1 MSQIHGYSGAKD
13 IPMDSAMA
21 QRLRQKIVDIKK
33 TIISYGVAPEAAEA
47 IDIRITQHSLTI
59 TPEERSTGAW
69 HRYADG
75 QPFYAV
81 QISAPGDMMAASA
94 DMQTPLPQMKPETQS
109 LFIAF
114 EMGMNLLPKGD
125 QAVKFLFG
133 VGDGESNGVT
143 ASIPIAEFQTYTR
156 NDPAMFVSGLEE
168 LVKVRLN
175 MLVPEESR
183 QPKPAAQKRNAP
195 KGPGGM

>member
-1 MSQIHGYSGAKD
+1 
-13 IPMDSAMA
+13 
-21 QRLRQKIVDIKK
+21 
-33 TIISYGVAPEAAEA
+33 
-47 IDIRITQHSLTI
+47 
-59 TPEERSTGAW
+59 
-69 HRYADG
+69 
-75 QPFYAV
+75 
-81 QISAPGDMMAASA
+81 MMAASA